1 MKQIYWVQVLER
13 EPGTLDAKKVIQE
26 YPFPDVDIE
35 PFGFDLL
42 LFENQILNI
51 DDRLTR
57 LATHRRFR
65 FIVDIW
71 HPNNFFR
78 LAIKPWKYAK

>member
-26 YPFPDVDIE
+26 YPFPDVEFE

-42 LFENQILNI
+42 LFEQQILKI
-51 DDRLTR
+51 SDRLTR

-78 LAIKPWKYAK
+78 VVIKPWKYIK